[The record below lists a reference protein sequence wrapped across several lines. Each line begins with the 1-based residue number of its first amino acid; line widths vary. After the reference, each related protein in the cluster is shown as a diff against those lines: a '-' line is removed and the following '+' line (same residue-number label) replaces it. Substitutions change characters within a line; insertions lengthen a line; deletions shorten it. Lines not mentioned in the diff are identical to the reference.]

1 MAKRFVD
8 KEHQD
13 WIRRQ
18 PCIIKQAGFYSCNG
32 AVQGHHLLKPWDGE
46 RGMSLRSNDKNLL
59 PLCAHHH
66 MELHTQHGSEKS
78 FFKKFGLPENYGKEM
93 ARMLYEKHLNEPE
106 ISDDIPF

>member
-1 MAKRFVD
+1 
-8 KEHQD
+8 
-13 WIRRQ
+13 
-18 PCIIKQAGFYSCNG
+18 
-32 AVQGHHLLKPWDGE
+32 
-46 RGMSLRSNDKNLL
+46 
-59 PLCAHHH
+59 